1 MNQRDV
7 IRSIEELQKAISV
20 TTVQNLEL
28 VREDLQEELAIAAP
42 IDTPLRNR
50 LGRIKGNGKAH
61 AFYRLEP
68 TLDPVTG
75 QVFLGTAPGAG
86 YFAKG
91 GVPTANQGTYKY
103 VSVPY
108 VQIGDLVEVT
118 FFDQQAGA
126 SYTDVK
132 QRQIKNK
139 MINTA
144 LFEEWGIIMGDS
156 SKTPSGGG
164 AYFDGLNKQIV
175 YNAVDAGAQQLS
187 LSMVNSVLHYI
198 RRAGG
203 HGKAAVMSFREQQKF
218 SELVL
223 GSYYRLVQDS
233 GSQSADVRAGVN
245 VTKWNGPH
253 GIIDVIGSRF
263 INEEYGQLS
272 SMYIIDDTTTLDDGN
287 AIQMVDLMPIAAVDL
302 AIVSTSYKTAV
313 MEFTTMQM
321 TAPQFQGRID
331 NIAGDPNQL

>member
-1 MNQRDV
+1 MNQRDIV
-7 IRSIEELQKAISV
+7 RSIEELNKAISV

-28 VREDLQEELAIAAP
+28 VREDLQAEMAIAAP

-50 LGRIKGNGKAH
+50 LQRIKGNGKAH

-68 TLDPVTG
+68 TLDPTTG
-75 QVFLGTAPGAG
+75 LLFLGTAPSAG

-108 VQIGDLVEVT
+108 TQIGDLVEVT

-126 SYTDVK
+126 SYTDVR

-139 MINTA
+139 MINTG
-144 LFEEWGIIMGDS
+144 LFEEWGILYGDS
-156 SKTPSGGG
+156 SLTPSGGG

-175 YNAVDAGAQQLS
+175 YNAVDAGGRVLS
-187 LSMVNSVLHYI
+187 LSMVNSALHYV

-223 GSYYRLVQDS
+223 GSYYRLVQD
-233 GSQSADVRAGVN
+233 GMATADVRAGVN
-245 VTKWNGPH
+245 VTKWSGPH
-253 GIIDVIGSRF
+253 GVIDVIGHRF
-263 INEEYGQLS
+263 INEAYGQLS
-272 SMYIIDDTTTLDDGN
+272 SMFILDDTSNLDDGN
-287 AIQMVDLMPIAAVDL
+287 AIQMVDLMPISAIDL
-302 AIVSTSYKTAV
+302 AIVASAYKTLV
-313 MEFTTMQM
+313 CEFTTLQL

>member
-1 MNQRDV
+1 MNQRDI
-7 IRSIEELQKAISV
+7 IRSIDELNKAISV

-28 VREDLQEELAIAAP
+28 VREDLQEEMAIAAP

-50 LGRIKGNGKAH
+50 LQRIKGNGKAH

-75 QVFLGTAPGAG
+75 QLFLGTAPGAG

-91 GVPTANQGTYKY
+91 GIPTANQGTYKY

-108 VQIGDLVEVT
+108 TTVGDLVEVT

-126 SYTDVK
+126 SYTDVR

-139 MINTA
+139 MINTG
-144 LFEEWGIIMGDS
+144 LFEEWGILYGDS
-156 SKTPSGGG
+156 SQIPSGGG

-175 YNAVDAGAQQLS
+175 YNAVDAGGRMLS
-187 LSMVNSVLHYI
+187 LGMVNSALHYI

-203 HGKAAVMSFREQQKF
+203 HGKAAVMSYREQQKF

-223 GSYYRLVQDS
+223 GSYYRLVQD
-233 GSQSADVRAGVN
+233 GGVGGADVRSGVN
-245 VTKWNGPH
+245 VSKWAGPH
-253 GIIDVIGSRF
+253 GVIDIIGSRF
-263 INEEYGQLS
+263 INEAYGQLS
-272 SMYIIDDTTTLDDGN
+272 SMFIIDDTSTLDDGN
-287 AIQMVDLMPIAAVDL
+287 AIQMVDLMPISAIDL
-302 AIVSTSYKTAV
+302 AIVATSYKTVV
-313 MEFTTMQM
+313 MEFTTMQV